1 MTKPTLR
8 RSSAAML
15 VALFVCAAAARPLA
29 ADREHQQIVADIRML
44 QEQALQLQVL
54 LNGLGDALKAMN
66 TRIDDQTSLER
77 KAFADGKVQMDGISN
92 DIRVVREKVD
102 ETNVR
107 LGSMSQELESLRDAL
122 PQPGAAPQVPPTS
135 SDATT
140 PPEGATAPPTAA
152 STAPAPAGISPER
165 LWTTS
170 FADYGTGNYS
180 LAISGFESY
189 LKYFPKGTRAAESQ
203 LYIGQAS
210 ELDKKPTEA
219 IAAYDRVIANY
230 PTATEQAASA
240 YYKRGLLLQSQGQL
254 ELARQS
260 YEAAIAQYPTAASA
274 NLAKNRLEGLSKPAA
289 R

>member
-44 QEQALQLQVL
+44 QEQALQLPVL

-107 LGSMSQELESLRDAL
+107 LGSMSQELEVLRDSL
-122 PQPGAAPQVPPTS
+122 PPPGTIPVPAPTTSDAAPLPDS
-135 SDATT
+135 A
-140 PPEGATAPPTAA
+140 APAPTAA
-152 STAPAPAGISPER
+152 TVVPAPAGVSPER
-165 LWTTS
+165 LWTSS
-170 FADYGTGNYS
+170 FGDYGAGNYA
-180 LAISGFESY
+180 LA
-189 LKYFPKGTRAAESQ
+189 
-203 LYIGQAS
+203 
-210 ELDKKPTEA
+210 
-219 IAAYDRVIANY
+219 
-230 PTATEQAASA
+230 
-240 YYKRGLLLQSQGQL
+240 
-254 ELARQS
+254 
-260 YEAAIAQYPTAASA
+260 
-274 NLAKNRLEGLSKPAA
+274 
-289 R
+289 